1 MQNPLSR
8 LSTAL
13 ARGGQ
18 SINEK
23 RPSSMD
29 FFLSNNETKY
39 SVYFSP
45 SQLKN
50 RHWLLIAIAVL
61 LLSACTTPQVTRSGQ
76 AKSYQGLQKI
86 GEHGMGI
93 PPQAARGGHY
103 AQVLVA
109 PLQVTAAVARQVTPE
124 VALEVERTLRQSL
137 EAELSRSFML
147 APRNPGTDTLI
158 VRTRI
163 TRVAEA
169 SPVINAMTT
178 LLLGP
183 VKNGGLSV
191 EFEAV
196 DGRSGQQQALLLL
209 ADDAG
214 FADILD
220 SYQRAA
226 HAQALARRFAGEAA
240 GFFSPL
246 GRAAR

>member
-1 MQNPLSR
+1 MLNPRKR
-8 LSTAL
+8 LSPAR

-18 SINEK
+18 DTVEK
-23 RPSSMD
+23 RPSPMG
-29 FFLSNNETKY
+29 FFLPNNETKY
-39 SVYFSP
+39 SVYLSP
-45 SQLKN
+45 AQLKIH
-50 RHWLLIAIAVL
+50 HWLLIALAVL

-76 AKSYQGLQKI
+76 ARSYQGLQKI

-93 PPQAARGGHY
+93 IPQAARGGHY

-109 PLQVTAAVARQVTPE
+109 PLQVASAVALQVTPE
-124 VALEVERTLRQSL
+124 VALDVERTLRQSL

-147 APRNPGTDTLI
+147 TPRNSSADTLI
-158 VRTRI
+158 VKARI

-169 SPVINAMTT
+169 SPLINAMTT
-178 LLLGP
+178 PLLGP

-191 EFEAV
+191 EFEAI

-214 FADILD
+214 FTDLLD

-226 HAQALARRFAGEAA
+226 HAQALARKFAAEAA